1 MSISDFAVHNVVVAS
16 RDTTALEASRLMR
29 HHHVGTVVV
38 VEEAEGMRKPVGI
51 VTDRDLVVEVM
62 AGGVDPNGV
71 KLGELTLRPPVTV
84 NRNASYA
91 ETVRLMAVNGVR
103 RMPVTDSSGALVGI
117 ITLDDMLRQLAS
129 PLAALSDLASR
140 ARHYEERTRA

>member
-1 MSISDFAVHNVVVAS
+1 MAISDFAVHNVVTAS

-38 VEEAEGMRKPVGI
+38 VDEAEGTRKVAGV

-62 AGGVDPNGV
+62 AGSADPNAI
-71 KLGELTLRPPVTV
+71 KLGDLLLRAPVTV
-84 NRNASYA
+84 DRDASYA

-103 RMPVTDSSGALVGI
+103 RVPVVDSSGALLGI

-129 PLAALSDLASR
+129 PLAALADLASR
-140 ARHYEERTRA
+140 ARHYEAQTRA